1 MNIAMIGS
9 GAFAIAD
16 SVYMCRKGNVRI
28 FQTEPVNNHTINAA
42 QKFGAYD
49 EDIKIDS
56 NLQDVIKDAN
66 IIFVNIDVPYDIELN
81 SYDMQAF
88 EIYINKIMQ
97 YSPNTPVV
105 IRSQIPIGYTRR
117 LIQRYPQLDVAIV
130 PSFIRR
136 ESAIEDEFNADHLII
151 GGGSTQ
157 LQKKIV
163 RLLGDK
169 RKLLLIGYEEAEAV
183 KLFLNTY
190 LALRIAFFNELDT
203 FAELR
208 GIDSEAIIN
217 ALSFD
222 KRVGDKY
229 NNPSFGYGGKYLTE
243 NVYRLK
249 SEYAD
254 IPEALIDSIKNA
266 NNIRKKTIRYRDI
279 FF

>member
-117 LIQRYPQLDVAIV
+117 LIQRYP
-130 PSFIRR
+130 
-136 ESAIEDEFNADHLII
+136 N
-151 GGGSTQ
+151 
-157 LQKKIV
+157 
-163 RLLGDK
+163 
-169 RKLLLIGYEEAEAV
+169 
-183 KLFLNTY
+183 
-190 LALRIAFFNELDT
+190 
-203 FAELR
+203 
-208 GIDSEAIIN
+208 
-217 ALSFD
+217 
-222 KRVGDKY
+222 
-229 NNPSFGYGGKYLTE
+229 
-243 NVYRLK
+243 
-249 SEYAD
+249 
-254 IPEALIDSIKNA
+254 
-266 NNIRKKTIRYRDI
+266 
-279 FF
+279 